1 MKTDFDKLLLNESPD
16 AVIAV
21 TPQGKVLYWSKGAQA
36 VFGHTSEET
45 IGRLLAD
52 LIVPPDHAESEARLL
67 RETLEA
73 GGATYESLRRRKD
86 GSLVYVDISSKSV
99 RDAEGNVEFLLLSKK
114 DVTHLRV
121 LRDAKLVEARFRDL
135 LESMPDGIVMVN
147 PTGRIVHT
155 NSQAEK
161 LFGYARGELLGQP
174 VEVLLPERF
183 RDSHVKHRAR
193 YSAQPRARSMGAGL
207 ELYGRRKD
215 GSEFPVEISLS
226 PLRIE
231 EGTLVMSAVRDI
243 GERKRAEQKFRGLL
257 ESAPDAMVIVNHH
270 GEIVLVN
277 SQTEKLFG
285 YPREE
290 LLGKKV
296 EILAPARF
304 RHHHPG
310 HRQQYFSD
318 PKVRP
323 MGVGLELYGLRKD
336 GSEFPIE
343 ISLSPIATDEG
354 GLVSSAIRDITD
366 RKRVERT
373 LQEKNTELQAAVA
386 ELESFSYS
394 ISHDLR
400 APVRAMGGFARLLQ
414 QDYAAHLPA
423 EAQQQL
429 TRICDSAGKMGQL
442 IDGLLAFSRL
452 SRQPLNKR
460 KVSPDKIVQRA
471 LEELQSEQAGRRVK
485 IVTGR
490 LPDCQADARLLQQ
503 VFANLLSNAFKYSR
517 HRDPALIEIGA
528 RQQNGTPVY
537 FVKDNGAGFDMQYA
551 GKLFGVFQRLHRH
564 EEFEGTGVGL
574 AIAQRIVHRHGGR
587 IWAEAEPEK
596 GASFHFTLGGEPPH
610 D

>member
-1 MKTDFDKLLLNESPD
+1 MKIDFDKLLLNESPD

-21 TPQGKVLYWSKGAQA
+21 TREGKVLYWSKGAQA
-36 VFGHTSEET
+36 VFGYTREET
-45 IGRLLAD
+45 IGSLLAD
-52 LIVPPDHAESEARLL
+52 LIVPPNHAESEARIL

-147 PTGRIVHT
+147 STGRIVHT
-155 NSQAEK
+155 NTQMES
-161 LFGYARGELLGQP
+161 LFGYERGELQGQS

-183 RDSHVKHRAR
+183 RDSHVGHRAR
-193 YSAQPRARSMGAGL
+193 YSTQPRARSMGAGL

-215 GSEFPVEISLS
+215 GTEFPVEISLS
-226 PLRIE
+226 PLKID
-231 EGTLVMSAVRDI
+231 EGTLVMSAIRDTS
-243 GERKRAEQKFRGLL
+243 ERKRAEQKFRGLL

-290 LLGKKV
+290 LLGKQV
-296 EILAPARF
+296 EVLVPARF

-354 GLVSSAIRDITD
+354 SLVSSAIRDITD

-452 SRQPLNKR
+452 SRQPLKKR

-490 LPDCQADARLLQQ
+490 LPDCQADATLLQQ
-503 VFANLLSNAFKYSR
+503 VFANLLSNALKYTR
-517 HRDPALIEIGA
+517 QRDPACIEVGA
-528 RQQNGTPVY
+528 RQQDDLPVY

-551 GKLFGVFQRLHRH
+551 GKLFGVFQRLHRQ

-596 GASFHFTLGGEPPH
+596 GASFHFTLGGELPH